1 MNQLNS
7 LIIEG
12 QIENVIPKAESYHG
26 FEKTE
31 ILISVERERKIDGK
45 IVEEWDV
52 FRCVC
57 YDKCS
62 KFVRRLFVG
71 DTVRIIGSVRQDI
84 ESSYA
89 FIEVEHISIKDYE
102 KEIQLYKEI
111 KQEVA

>member
-12 QIENVIPKAESYHG
+12 QIENVVPKSESYYD

-45 IVEEWDV
+45 VVEEWDV

-57 YDKCS
+57 CGKFS
-62 KFVRRLFVG
+62 KFVRRLFMG
-71 DTVRIIGSVRQDI
+71 DKVRIIGNLRQDL
-84 ESSYA
+84 ESTYA
-89 FIEVEHISIKDYE
+89 FIEVEHISIEDYE
-102 KEIQLYKEI
+102 KEIQLLKEI
-111 KQEVA
+111 NKEVA